1 MTINQIGS
9 AVAPSPEA
17 RSNGI
22 NLPGALI
29 IGAAKSG
36 TTTLF
41 DYLRRHPQI
50 YPSPIKEPSFF
61 SFPTGG
67 PRPQPWLGMC
77 GFHHHRRRRELYQV
91 LARCGFFRKTGP
103 RKLDPFALPADAIPA
118 DLTWDAALPY
128 YRALFANA
136 RPDQICMESS
146 TDYTRWPQVPEVPS
160 RIASMLPDVKLIY
173 LMRHPVD
180 RAYSHFVHNVLS
192 SSPDWK
198 WRGKTLRKPSDLTF
212 ETYIEDEESCLDS
225 SDYMMQIEQ
234 FLGHFPREQLLFL
247 FLDDLEKAPRS
258 VLQKVFEFL
267 EIEDRSDAMMEAP
280 IRSNVAATREEG
292 VLRQWVTRMFHQN
305 RMMRTVIRM
314 VPRRLWTHVETLMV
328 HSPHG
333 RRIRAGCRMQPMRT
347 ETRQTLIERFREPN
361 RRLSEFLGVNL
372 SHWNR

>member
-17 RSNGI
+17 RSKGI

-41 DYLRRHPQI
+41 RLISRRHPQI

-146 TDYTRWPQVPEVPS
+146 TDYTLAAGSRGPLPDRLDVARRQTHLPDAPS
-160 RIASMLPDVKLIY
+160 RRP
-173 LMRHPVD
+173 R
-180 RAYSHFVHNVLS
+180 YSHFVHNVLS

-198 WRGKTLRKPSDLTF
+198 WRGKPLRKPSDLTF
-212 ETYIEDEESCLDS
+212 EAY
-225 SDYMMQIEQ
+225 
-234 FLGHFPREQLLFL
+234 
-247 FLDDLEKAPRS
+247 
-258 VLQKVFEFL
+258 
-267 EIEDRSDAMMEAP
+267 IEDRSRASIA
-280 IRSNVAATREEG
+280 
-292 VLRQWVTRMFHQN
+292 
-305 RMMRTVIRM
+305 VI
-314 VPRRLWTHVETLMV
+314 T
-328 HSPHG
+328 
-333 RRIRAGCRMQPMRT
+333 
-347 ETRQTLIERFREPN
+347 
-361 RRLSEFLGVNL
+361 
-372 SHWNR
+372 